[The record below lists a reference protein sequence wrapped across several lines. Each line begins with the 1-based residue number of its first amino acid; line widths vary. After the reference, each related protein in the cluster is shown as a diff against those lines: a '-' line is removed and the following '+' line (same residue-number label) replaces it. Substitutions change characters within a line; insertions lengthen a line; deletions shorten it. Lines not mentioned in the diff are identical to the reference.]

1 MKKFCLP
8 IFFSAI
14 LCGCG
19 GGALKNQTQP
29 TTTGSADSAVQV
41 LSPSDNSTVGSQ
53 VHYVANATTNC
64 AKGIASVDVYSAP
77 GVLAHSSTG
86 ASLDATI
93 TLSPGPYKTSVQ
105 ATDNCGGTAT
115 TPVNITVSTAAA
127 QPGVQV
133 VSPADNST
141 VSSQV
146 HYVASASSTCSAG
159 VGSVG
164 VYSAPGQLAYT
175 ANGSSLD
182 ATLNFSSGTYNT
194 TVQEWDNCGGS
205 SSTPVTIT
213 VQGATSSSPVP
224 SPVPSNAKTF
234 ANLQKD
240 KGWTGYGLLSPS
252 YSICSSCKASGP
264 KVTWGSQQGVSNP
277 SQSGSSMQ
285 FDVGGATPYSDALW
299 NNHLIG
305 DFSSQGLPD
314 SGKSLAPSLHNFV
327 YDVYFYADNLPL
339 SQALEFDINQFVN
352 GKSFIWGHECRVAG
366 GNQWDI
372 WDDKAMAWH
381 PTGVACNPKNN
392 AWNHLTIQVQ
402 RTSDD
407 QLLFQTI
414 TLNGKTATLNYKEP
428 PTSTGWYGV
437 TINYQM
443 DGNGSQQPYSI
454 WLDNLNFSY
463 W

>member
-8 IFFSAI
+8 LFFSAV

-19 GGALKNQTQP
+19 GGTLKDQTQS
-29 TTTGSADSAVQV
+29 TTTGPADSAVQV

-53 VHYVANATTNC
+53 VHYVANATTKC
-64 AKGIASVDVYSAP
+64 SKGIATLDVYSAP
-77 GVLAHSSTG
+77 GVLAHSSAG

-93 TLSPGPYKTSVQ
+93 NLSPGPYKTSVQ

-115 TPVNITVSTAAA
+115 TPVNITVSATAA
-127 QPGVQV
+127 QQGVQV
-133 VSPADNST
+133 TSPADNST

-146 HYVASASSTCSAG
+146 HYVASATSSCSAG
-159 VGSVG
+159 IGSIG
-164 VYSAPGQLAYT
+164 IYSAPGQLAYT
-175 ANGSSLD
+175 ANGASLD
-182 ATLNFSSGTYNT
+182 TTLNFSSGTYNT
-194 TVQEWDNCGGS
+194 TVQEWDKCGGS
-205 SSTPVTIT
+205 SSTPVAIT
-213 VQGATSSSPVP
+213 VKGAAPSSPV
-224 SPVPSNAKTF
+224 SPLPSNAKTF
-234 ANLQKD
+234 ASLQKNN
-240 KGWTGYGLLSPS
+240 GWTGYGLLAPS
-252 YSICSSCKASGP
+252 YLICSSCKSGGP
-264 KVTWGSQQGVSNP
+264 QVTWGSQQGISNP
-277 SQSGSSMQ
+277 SQSGSSTQ
-285 FDVGGATPYSDALW
+285 FDVGGKTPYSDALW

-305 DFSSQGLPD
+305 DFSSQGLLD
-314 SGKSLAPSLHNFV
+314 SGKTLAPSLHNFV

-352 GKSFIWGHECRVAG
+352 GKSFIWGHECRIAG

-372 WDDKAMAWH
+372 WDDQAMKWH
-381 PTGVACNPKNN
+381 PTGIACNPKNN

-443 DGNGSQQPYSI
+443 DGNRSQQPYSI

>member
-1 MKKFCLP
+1 MKKSCLP
-8 IFFSAI
+8 IFFLAI

-19 GGALKNQTQP
+19 GTAKNQTQS
-29 TTTGSADSAVQV
+29 TTTGTADSAVQV
-41 LSPSDNSTVGSQ
+41 LSPTDNSTVGPQ
-53 VHYVANATTNC
+53 VHFVANATTRC
-64 AKGIASVDVYSAP
+64 GKGIATLDVYSAP
-77 GVLAHSSTG
+77 GVLAHSSAG

-93 TLSPGPYKTSVQ
+93 NLSPGPYHTSVQ
-105 ATDNCGGTAT
+105 ATDNCGGTTA
-115 TPVNITVSTAAA
+115 TPVNITVNTTAP
-127 QPGVQV
+127 QGVQV
-133 VSPADNST
+133 SSPADNST

-146 HYVASASSTCSAG
+146 HFVATASSTCAAG
-159 VGSVG
+159 VGSIG

-194 TVQEWDNCGGS
+194 TVQEWDKCGGS
-205 SSTPVTIT
+205 SSTPIKIT
-213 VQGATSSSPVP
+213 VQGGATSAL
-224 SPVPSNAKTF
+224 PSNAKTF
-234 ANLQKD
+234 SNLQKNN
-240 KGWTGYGLLSPS
+240 GWTGYGLLAPK
-252 YSICSSCKASGP
+252 YTICSSCTSGGP
-264 KVTWGSQQGVSNP
+264 QVTWGSQQGVSSP
-277 SQSGSSMQ
+277 SQTGAAMK
-285 FDVGGATPYSDALW
+285 FDIGGKTPYSDALW

-305 DFSSQGLPD
+305 DFSSEGLPD
-314 SGKSLAPSLHNFV
+314 TGKTLAPSLHNFV

-352 GKSFIWGHECRVAG
+352 GKSFIWGHECRIAG

-372 WDDKAMAWH
+372 WDDVAMKWH

-414 TLNGKTATLNYKEP
+414 TLNGKTSTLNYKEP

-443 DGNGSQQPYSI
+443 DGNISQQPYSI
-454 WLDNLNFSY
+454 WLDNVNFSY